1 MKRILSISTLFIAIA
16 FVISGCSTG
25 RKTIAIEEGWELIGE
40 TKVNFVKDKGSMD
53 VMNTNLYTAI
63 RFKVEKKPIKLK
75 GLYIVFPNGDKLS
88 PLIDAVVEAD
98 QFSREIAVAPEGRNI
113 RSIDFNY
120 RSKGNIFKGRAKVLV
135 FGKRY
140 IAPTATPRSN

>member
-63 RFKVEKKPIKLK
+63 RFKVEK
-75 GLYIVFPNGDKLS
+75 
-88 PLIDAVVEAD
+88 
-98 QFSREIAVAPEGRNI
+98 NI
-113 RSIDFNY
+113 YSHSI
-120 RSKGNIFKGRAKVLV
+120 
-135 FGKRY
+135 
-140 IAPTATPRSN
+140 